1 MSDLS
6 SDAKYVIDSNSFI
19 EPFKRYYSMEHFPSY
34 WAWMEKCLTE
44 NDSEIVVPNVVYN
57 ELRNSKDRLA
67 TWIAS
72 YVKPVVF
79 KGYEND
85 PAYFVEYGR
94 IMNYLQDCGFYQRP
108 AIENWSQD
116 WKADPKLIAIAS
128 TYNLKIITFEQPAG
142 HLDRRNP
149 MKKEP
154 KIPDVAD
161 YMGVS
166 CVSLF
171 QVEDELQLSI

>member
-6 SDAKYVIDSNSFI
+6 SNAKYIIDSNSFI
-19 EPFKRYYSMEHFPSY
+19 EPFKRYYSMENFPSY
-34 WAWMEKCLTE
+34 WLWMEKCLTE
-44 NDSEIVVPNVVYN
+44 KASEIIVPNVVFN
-57 ELRNSKDRLA
+57 ELKDSKDRLA
-67 TWIAS
+67 TWIAENI
-72 YVKPVVF
+72 KPVVF

-85 PAYFVEYGR
+85 PAYFVEYGK
-94 IMNYLQDCGFYQRP
+94 IMNYLQNCGFYQRP

-116 WKADPKLIAIAS
+116 WKADPKLIAIAAA
-128 TYNLKIITFEQPAG
+128 YNLKIITFEQPSG
-142 HLDRRNP
+142 HLDKRNP

>member
-1 MSDLS
+1 MSNLNS
-6 SDAKYVIDSNSFI
+6 HARYVIDSNSFI

-34 WAWMEKCLTE
+34 WEWMKQCLLD
-44 NDSEIVVPNVVYN
+44 NSSEIVVPEVVFN
-57 ELRNSKDRLA
+57 ELKNSKDKLA
-67 TWIAS
+67 TWISS
-72 YVKPVVF
+72 YVEPVVF
-79 KGYEND
+79 KEYGND
-85 PAYFVEYGR
+85 PAYFVEYGK

-108 AIENWSQD
+108 AIDNWSQD
-116 WKADPKLIAIAS
+116 WKADPKLIAIAAA
-128 TYNLKIITFEQPAG
+128 YNLKIITFEQPAG

-154 KIPDVAD
+154 KIPDIAD

-171 QVEDELQLSI
+171 QVEDELKLLI